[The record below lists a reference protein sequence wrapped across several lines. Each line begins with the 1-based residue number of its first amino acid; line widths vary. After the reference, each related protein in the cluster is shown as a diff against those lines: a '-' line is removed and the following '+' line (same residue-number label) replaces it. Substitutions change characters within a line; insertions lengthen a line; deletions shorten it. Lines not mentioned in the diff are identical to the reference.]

1 MTKILIIPDVHGRK
15 FWIDAVEKF
24 KDEVSD
30 IVFLGDYVDPYT
42 FEGIGKD
49 SALKRFKDII
59 ELAKNN
65 PKVHLLLGNHD
76 WHYIVNLDTCRLD
89 FENYKK
95 IKELF
100 EENKDLFEIAWS
112 YENYLFTHAGVTRS
126 WLEHVQYYKPDFKP
140 TVECLNDL
148 EPRFLS
154 EIGYERGGDDRNGGS
169 CLWADIHE
177 HLNYFEEPI
186 ENGTIYQIFGHTLS
200 YPDLDQAYIDEHLAM
215 LDSRR
220 AWILDTDT
228 KKIEAVII

>member
-30 IVFLGDYVDPYT
+30 IVFLGDYLDPYA

-49 SALKRFKDII
+49 SALERFKDII
-59 ELAKNN
+59 ELAKSN

-89 FENYKK
+89 FENYKE
-95 IKELF
+95 IKDLF
-100 EENKDLFEIAWS
+100 AENKDLFKIAWS
-112 YENYLFTHAGVTRS
+112 YENYLFTHAGVTNS
-126 WLEHVQYYKPDFKP
+126 WLKHVQFYKSEFKP
-140 TVECLNDL
+140 TPECLNNL

-169 CLWADIHE
+169 CLWADIYE
-177 HLNYFEEPI
+177 HLNYFKDPI
-186 ENGTIYQIFGHTLS
+186 ENGTIYQIFGHSLAF
-200 YPDLDQAYIDEHLAM
+200 PDLDNAYIDEHFAM
-215 LDSRR
+215 LDSRN
-220 AWILDTDT
+220 AWTLDTDT
-228 KKIEAVII
+228 KKIVAYC